1 MNAAWPEDALL
12 PQIGHLTVAQLR
24 QRAACDRED
33 AKRLDARRHPCAI
46 RMLLTDAERC
56 DALADSRMVAQ
67 QSPLDGLARM
77 GAGVEAE
84 LLARAFK
91 GCLALSSRKRGRAD
105 RSFR

>member
-1 MNAAWPEDALL
+1 MNAERPEDALL

-33 AKRLDARRHPCAI
+33 AKRLDARKHPGAI

-56 DALADSRMVAQ
+56 DALADSRTDAL
-67 QSPLDGLARM
+67 PLDGLAGL

-91 GCLALSSRKRGRAD
+91 GCVALSSRERGRTGL
-105 RSFR
+105 SFR